1 MKKILL
7 VIGFLIT
14 SQSYSQYVEGVVLDA
29 KTHEPIENVS
39 VYMDEIDRGT
49 TTNVKGFFYLTFPA
63 EIVKSGTVLFSHV
76 KYKEL
81 KVSFFSKKKNYKVF
95 LVEDVTNLREIQI
108 SRTLKKNIDYKELS
122 SMKVGRCFFGAQ
134 LVNNKIY
141 AVGGNSSSGVNGM
154 KKALDLYP
162 DITDFR
168 ELLKKVKPNY
178 SKTSFRNDM
187 LIYNIE
193 TDKWEKKKEVEFR
206 KRGFHSLNYYDNKL
220 YILGGKRLSK
230 NRKIEYLDD
239 KIEVYNI
246 KNDSILVYDTNPHQA
261 VNFASFSI
269 DKKLVFIGGSIE
281 ENKSGIKKYMS
292 KVHSFDIETG
302 LWYEIG
308 NMPIPKETNGVV
320 VDNKIYLIGGYN
332 KKPLRTIETF
342 DLKTGKWD
350 QVGELNFNFNSEGVT
365 SNKEI
370 IFLYDNGKISTF
382 NTKDNKLKTYNINLK
397 VKSAKLFYSNNK
409 LYILGGYV
417 ENEYSIYPSRRFY
430 SVDVNEFQITRVIT
444 SKVL

>member
-1 MKKILL
+1 
-7 VIGFLIT
+7 
-14 SQSYSQYVEGVVLDA
+14 
-29 KTHEPIENVS
+29 
-39 VYMDEIDRGT
+39 
-49 TTNVKGFFYLTFPA
+49 
-63 EIVKSGTVLFSHV
+63 
-76 KYKEL
+76 
-81 KVSFFSKKKNYKVF
+81 
-95 LVEDVTNLREIQI
+95 
-108 SRTLKKNIDYKELS
+108 
-122 SMKVGRCFFGAQ
+122 
-134 LVNNKIY
+134 
-141 AVGGNSSSGVNGM
+141 
-154 KKALDLYP
+154 
-162 DITDFR
+162 
-168 ELLKKVKPNY
+168 
-178 SKTSFRNDM
+178 
-187 LIYNIE
+187 
-193 TDKWEKKKEVEFR
+193 VEFR

-230 NRKIEYLDD
+230 NGKIEYLDD

-246 KNDSILVYDTNPHQA
+246 KNDSILVDDTNPHQA